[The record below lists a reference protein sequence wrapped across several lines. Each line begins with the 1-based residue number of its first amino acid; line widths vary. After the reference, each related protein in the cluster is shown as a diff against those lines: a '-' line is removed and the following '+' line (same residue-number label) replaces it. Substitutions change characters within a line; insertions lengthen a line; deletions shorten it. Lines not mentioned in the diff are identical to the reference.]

1 MGVSTDAILF
11 YGYNLPSEEPLPEA
25 ADEYY
30 DGMENGKGE
39 VSIGRHCHSEYPVYY
54 IYWTESE
61 ITAARGYAKPVSP
74 VAIVDTAM
82 ADLGGVATSK
92 IIEFAGKYGIQLPE
106 TGDEDYERSSA
117 IGWWLAS
124 YWDG

>member
-1 MGVSTDAILF
+1 MGVSSDAILF

-30 DGMENGKGE
+30 NNLDNGKGE
-39 VSIGRHCHSEYPVYY
+39 VSIGRHCHSEFPIYY
-54 IYWTESE
+54 VYWTASE
-61 ITAARGYAKPVSP
+61 TTARRGYAQPIDIKALDHPHLSKEQID
-74 VAIVDTAM
+74 ALIV
-82 ADLGGVATSK
+82 
-92 IIEFAGKYGIQLPE
+92 IFANKYSIQHPE
-106 TGDEDYERSSA
+106 TGEADYERSSA